1 MTFDLIVQ
9 NGTVIDGTGND
20 RFKADL
26 GIKHGLI
33 AEIAPKLDAR
43 EAHRAID
50 ASGRIVAPGVIDV
63 HTHYDAQIH
72 WDPYCT
78 GSSWHGT
85 TTVVVGNCGFGFAP
99 CAADP
104 EVRDRYMLMMQN
116 TEQVPYAAMREALGW
131 DWTTFPQYMEHLRR
145 VPKGVNVATY
155 LPMNPLMIYV
165 MGIDAAKSRPATETE
180 RARMRQL
187 LNEAMDAGA
196 IGFAFSYLQE
206 HNTHVDFDG
215 SVMPS
220 DGMAIEEAYNLAQ
233 VLRERSD
240 GMIHALV
247 EVPGAVNHRE
257 IAAKLARI
265 SGRPV
270 LHNIITPF
278 DSLDTHRDVL
288 AFLDDCADEGLEV
301 YSQSFSHRSWT
312 EFNAIDNSG
321 WDFNPQLREFTSCGD
336 AQDKVRKAADPDFRR
351 RMRENYDP
359 AVMIPAGG
367 PIDTWL
373 LVDAH
378 GSKRFCPYEGALL
391 GEVARREG
399 LHIAD
404 AFFEIVVDSNGLAD
418 FRTSEAMSHDLK
430 MHEEILRNERVI
442 PGTSDGGAHVKFYSG
457 GQYSTDLLTWIARD
471 EQRFTLEQIHWRLSS
486 LPARVVGL
494 SKRGELREGYAAD
507 LIVYDLDRLGF
518 NRDRYDLVRDLPG
531 GEYRRICRAQG
542 IDHVIVSGESIVEA
556 GNCTTALPGT
566 ILTNH

>member
-26 GIKHGLI
+26 GVKHGLI
-33 AEIAPKLDAR
+33 AEIAPKLDAHQ
-43 EAHRAID
+43 AHRTID
-50 ASGRIVAPGVIDV
+50 ASGRFVAPGVIDV

-131 DWTTFPQYMEHLRR
+131 DWTTFPEYMEHLRR

-187 LNEAMDAGA
+187 LNEAMDSGA

-233 VLRERSD
+233 VLRERGD

-257 IAAKLARI
+257 ITAKLARI

-270 LHNIITPF
+270 LHTSSRRSTPSTRIATCWRF
-278 DSLDTHRDVL
+278 WMTAPTRALRCTASPSRTAH
-288 AFLDDCADEGLEV
+288 G
-301 YSQSFSHRSWT
+301 RSST
-312 EFNAIDNSG
+312 PSTTAVG
-321 WDFNPQLREFTSCGD
+321 TSIPSCVSSR
-336 AQDKVRKAADPDFRR
+336 A
-351 RMRENYDP
+351 
-359 AVMIPAGG
+359 AVMPKTRCARR
-367 PIDTWL
+367 PTPT
-373 LVDAH
+373 
-378 GSKRFCPYEGALL
+378 FEGAC
-391 GEVARREG
+391 G
-399 LHIAD
+399 
-404 AFFEIVVDSNGLAD
+404 
-418 FRTSEAMSHDLK
+418 RTT
-430 MHEEILRNERVI
+430 I
-442 PGTSDGGAHVKFYSG
+442 PPS
-457 GQYSTDLLTWIARD
+457 
-471 EQRFTLEQIHWRLSS
+471 
-486 LPARVVGL
+486 
-494 SKRGELREGYAAD
+494 
-507 LIVYDLDRLGF
+507 
-518 NRDRYDLVRDLPG
+518 
-531 GEYRRICRAQG
+531 
-542 IDHVIVSGESIVEA
+542 
-556 GNCTTALPGT
+556 
-566 ILTNH
+566 